1 MKNIIFD
8 LGAVIIDINY
18 NFTAEAFKKI
28 GITNFDEIYS
38 KKKQDNFFDDFETGH
53 LSNDQFRTEIRKHI
67 SHEITDQQ
75 IDEAWN
81 AMLIN
86 IPDSRMKWLQSLRP
100 KYRIFLLSNTNRIH
114 VKAFSKIISDT
125 HGVGTFESC
134 FDKIYLS
141 CNIGLRKPNADI
153 FDLVVTENNLD
164 LNETVFIDD
173 SPQHIEG
180 AQKYGLTAWH
190 LKDGDTVENLMTKH
204 LSL

>member
-18 NFTAEAFKKI
+18 NFTAEAFKNI

-53 LSNDQFRTEIRKHI
+53 LSNDQFRTEIRKHLKN
-67 SHEITDQQ
+67 EITDQQ
-75 IDEAWN
+75 IDDAWN

-86 IPDSRMKWLQSLRP
+86 IPVSRMKWLQSLRP
-100 KYRIFLLSNTNRIH
+100 QYRIFLLSNTNRIH

-125 HGVGTFESC
+125 HGVGTFENC
-134 FDKIYLS
+134 FDKMYLS
-141 CNIGLRKPNADI
+141 CNIGLRKPNAEV
-153 FDLVVTENNLD
+153 FDLVVKENNLN

-180 AQKYGLTAWH
+180 AQKYGLNAWH
-190 LKDGDTVENLMTKH
+190 LEDGDTVENLVIKK
-204 LSL
+204 LGL